1 MAGNRPLEKRLIGL
15 EQMSTKLEK
24 NIEEIRDEL
33 KQMNGNN
40 NPISLEMDTCQN
52 TKMAMQENEDEE

>member
-1 MAGNRPLEKRLIGL
+1 MVGNRPLEKRLIG
-15 EQMSTKLEK
+15 LEK

-40 NPISLEMDTCQN
+40 NPISLEMDTCPN
-52 TKMAMQENEDEE
+52 TKMVMQENEDEKQ